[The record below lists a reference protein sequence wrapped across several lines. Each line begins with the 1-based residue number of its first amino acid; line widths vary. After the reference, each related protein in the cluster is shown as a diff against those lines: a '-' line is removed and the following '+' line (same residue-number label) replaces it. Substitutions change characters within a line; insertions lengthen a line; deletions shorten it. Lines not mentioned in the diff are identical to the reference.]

1 MNNPALTNWATLI
14 GRVLLALIF
23 VLSGVGKIFDTAG
36 TIGYISS
43 VGLPLPQVGLVVA
56 IVVEVLGGLALILG
70 FKTKIAALALAAFS
84 LVAAFAFHFNFAD
97 QMQMIMFL
105 KNIAITG
112 GLLYVAA
119 FGAGRYSLDKT

>member
-23 VLSGVGKIFDTAG
+23 VLSGVGKIFDPAG

-56 IVVEVLGGLALILG
+56 IVVEVIGGIALIVG
-70 FKTKIAALALAAFS
+70 FKTKIAALALAAFT

-97 QMQMIMFL
+97 QIQMIMFL

-112 GLLYVAA
+112 GLLYVVA
-119 FGAGRYSLDKT
+119 FGAGRYSLDRA